1 MTVWRS
7 LVGQQTVVDELA
19 AVAAAGERALRGD
32 PTSGMTHAWLFT
44 GPPGSGRS
52 TAAIAFAAALQCE
65 LAGCGI
71 CESCHL
77 VEIGTHPDVRVVR
90 PSLVS
95 FGVDDTRDLVRR
107 AALAP
112 SGRRWQVMVVEDA
125 DRLTDQAVNA
135 LLKAVEEPPP
145 RGVFLLCTPSLH
157 PDDVPITIRSRCRAV
172 SLTTPSAEAIAEVL
186 VRRDG
191 IDPAMAAWAGA
202 AAQGHVGRARHLARS
217 ENARLN
223 RRAVLDIPASLTSLA
238 ACLAA
243 ADELILSAEE
253 EAKSRSAVLDTAETE
268 SWQLAYGAGGQGP
281 GMGRGIARG
290 AAGALKDLERR
301 QKSRATRL
309 NRDALDRSLVDLAG
323 CYRDVLVVRARA
335 TGAQLAHPDRL
346 ADTAALAGSLDPSGA
361 LIRLEAVL
369 TCREALELNVKPRV
383 ALEAMTS
390 RLRLPS
396 SS

>member
-1 MTVWRS
+1 MSVWIDV
-7 LVGQQTVVDELA
+7 VGQPEVVSVLTDA
-19 AVAAAGERALRGD
+19 IRA
-32 PTSGMTHAWLFT
+32 PESMTHAWLFT

-52 TAAIAFAAALQCE
+52 VAARAFAAALQCE
-65 LAGCGI
+65 KGGCGT
-71 CESCHL
+71 CQACHTSL
-77 VEIGTHPDVRVVR
+77 TGTHADVTVVV
-90 PSLVS
+90 PEGLS
-95 FGVDDTRDLVRR
+95 FGVADARELVRAGSR
-107 AALAP
+107 KP
-112 SGRRWQVMVVEDA
+112 SGGRWQIVIIEDA
-125 DRLTDQAVNA
+125 DRLTERAANA

-145 RGVFLLCTPSLH
+145 RGVFLLCAPSLH
-157 PDDVPITIRSRCRAV
+157 PDDVPITIRSRCRAM
-172 SLTTPSAEAIAEVL
+172 SLTTPSASAIAEIL

-202 AAQGHVGRARHLARS
+202 AAHGHVGRARHLARD
-217 ENARLN
+217 ENARLT
-223 RRAVLDIPASLTSLA
+223 RKAVLDIPASLTSLA

-281 GMGRGIARG
+281 GMGRGVARG

-301 QKSRATRL
+301 QKSRTTRL

-335 TGAQLAHPDRL
+335 AKAHLAHPDRR
-346 ADTAALAGSLDPSGA
+346 ADTAALAGTLDPGA
-361 LIRLEAVL
+361 ALLRLEAVL
-369 TCREALELNVKPRV
+369 ACREALELNVKPRV

-390 RLRLPS
+390 RLRLPTS
-396 SS
+396 R

>member
-1 MTVWRS
+1 VSVWIDV
-7 LVGQQTVVDELA
+7 VGQPEVV
-19 AVAAAGERALRGD
+19 AVLTEAVRVPE
-32 PTSGMTHAWLFT
+32 SMTHAWLFT

-52 TAAIAFAAALQCE
+52 VAARAFAAALQCE
-65 LAGCGI
+65 NGGCGG
-71 CESCHL
+71 CQACHTAL
-77 VEIGTHPDVRVVR
+77 TGTHADVTVVV
-90 PSLVS
+90 PEGLS
-95 FGVDDTRDLVRR
+95 FGVADARELVRAGSR
-107 AALAP
+107 KP
-112 SGRRWQVMVVEDA
+112 SGGRWQIVIIEDA
-125 DRLTDQAVNA
+125 DRLTERAANA

-145 RGVFLLCTPSLH
+145 RGVFLLCAPSLH
-157 PDDVPITIRSRCRAV
+157 PDDVPITIRSRCRSL

-202 AAQGHVGRARHLARS
+202 AAQGHVGRARHLARD
-217 ENARLN
+217 ENARLT
-223 RRAVLDIPASLTSLA
+223 RKAVLDIPGSLASLA

-281 GMGRGIARG
+281 GMGRGVARG

-323 CYRDVLVVRARA
+323 CYRDILVVRARA
-335 TGAQLAHPDRL
+335 AQAQLAHPDRR
-346 ADTAALAGSLDPSGA
+346 AETAALARSLDASAA
-361 LIRLEAVL
+361 LVRLEAVL
-369 TCREALELNVKPRV
+369 ACRDALELNVKPRV

-390 RLRLPS
+390 RLRLPTS
-396 SS
+396 R

>member
-1 MTVWRS
+1 MSVWVDV
-7 LVGQQTVVDELA
+7 VGQSEVV
-19 AVAAAGERALRGD
+19 AVLTEAVRA
-32 PTSGMTHAWLFT
+32 PESMTHAWLFT

-52 TAAIAFAAALQCE
+52 VAARAFAAALQCE
-65 LAGCGI
+65 NGGCGT
-71 CESCHL
+71 CQACHTAL
-77 VEIGTHPDVRVVR
+77 TGTHADVTVVI
-90 PSLVS
+90 PEGLS
-95 FGVDDTRDLVRR
+95 FGVADARELVRAGSR
-107 AALAP
+107 KP
-112 SGRRWQVMVVEDA
+112 SGGRWQIVIIEDA
-125 DRLTDQAVNA
+125 DRLTERAANA

-145 RGVFLLCTPSLH
+145 RGVFLLCAPSLH
-157 PDDVPITIRSRCRAV
+157 PDDVPITIRSRCRTM
-172 SLTTPSAEAIAEVL
+172 SLATPSAEAIAEVL

-202 AAQGHVGRARHLARS
+202 AAQGHVGRARHLARD
-217 ENARLN
+217 ENARLT
-223 RRAVLDIPASLTSLA
+223 RKAVLDIPGSLTSLA

-253 EAKSRSAVLDTAETE
+253 EARSRSAVLDTAETE

-281 GMGRGIARG
+281 GTGRGVARG

-335 TGAQLAHPDRL
+335 GDAQLAHPDRR
-346 ADTAALAGSLDPSGA
+346 ADSAALAGTLDPGAA
-361 LIRLEAVL
+361 LIRLQAVL
-369 TCREALELNVKPRV
+369 ACREALELNVKPRV

-390 RLRLPS
+390 RLRLPTS
-396 SS
+396 R

>member
-1 MTVWRS
+1 MSVWVDV
-7 LVGQQTVVDELA
+7 VGQPEVVSVLA
-19 AVAAAGERALRGD
+19 EAVRSPA
-32 PTSGMTHAWLFT
+32 SMTHAWLFT

-52 TAAIAFAAALQCE
+52 VAARAFAAALQCE
-65 LAGCGI
+65 NGGCGT
-71 CESCHL
+71 CQACHTAL
-77 VEIGTHPDVRVVR
+77 TGTHADVTVVV
-90 PSLVS
+90 PEGLS
-95 FGVDDTRDLVRR
+95 FGVADARELVRAGSR
-107 AALAP
+107 KP
-112 SGRRWQVMVVEDA
+112 SGGRWQIVIIEDA
-125 DRLTDQAVNA
+125 DRLTERAANA
-135 LLKAVEEPPP
+135 LLKAIEEPPP
-145 RGVFLLCTPSLH
+145 RGVFLLCAPSLH
-157 PDDVPITIRSRCRAV
+157 PDDVPITIRSRCRTML
-172 SLTTPSAEAIAEVL
+172 LTTPSAGAIAEVL

-202 AAQGHVGRARHLARS
+202 AAQGHVGRARHLARN

-223 RRAVLDIPASLTSLA
+223 RKAVLDIPASLTSLA

-243 ADELILSAEE
+243 ADELIVSAEE

-281 GMGRGIARG
+281 GMGRGVARG

-323 CYRDVLVVRARA
+323 CYRDVLVVRARTA
-335 TGAQLAHPDRL
+335 DAQLAHPDRR
-346 ADTAALAGSLDPSGA
+346 ADTAALAGSLDPGAA

-369 TCREALELNVKPRV
+369 ACREALELNVKPRV

-390 RLRLPS
+390 RLRLPTS
-396 SS
+396 K